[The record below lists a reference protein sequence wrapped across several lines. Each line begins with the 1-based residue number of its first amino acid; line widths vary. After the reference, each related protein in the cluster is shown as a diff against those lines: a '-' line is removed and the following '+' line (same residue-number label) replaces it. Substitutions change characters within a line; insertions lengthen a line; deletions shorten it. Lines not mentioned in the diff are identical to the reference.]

1 MENLVINPT
10 KTTFGINFNSEAG
23 ALDISGT
30 SYPDNAIEFFKPILD
45 WVKEFTEAKNND
57 TLIIQFKVNY
67 YNTSSSKY
75 LFKMLEMVEKFHSKG
90 NNVEIIWHYYEGE
103 EDMLDTWK
111 ELIEEL
117 DLPYKIEMD

>member
-1 MENLVINPT
+1 MENLIINPT
-10 KTTFGINFNSEAG
+10 KTTFGIYFNSDSG

-45 WVKEFTEAKNND
+45 WVKEFTETKSEPV
-57 TLIIQFKVNY
+57 LIQFKVNY

-75 LFKMLEMVEKFHSKG
+75 LFKMLEMVENYRSKG
-90 NNVEIIWHYYEGE
+90 NKVDIIWHYYEGE

>member
-1 MENLVINPT
+1 MENLIISPT
-10 KTTFGINFNSEAG
+10 KTTFGVNFNVEKG

-45 WVKEFTEAKNND
+45 WVKEFTETKND
-57 TLIIQFKVNY
+57 PLLIQFKVNY

-75 LFKMLEMVEKFHSKG
+75 LFKMLEMIENYYKKG
-90 NNVEIIWHYYEGE
+90 NEVDLIWHYYEGE

-111 ELIEEL
+111 ELIDEL